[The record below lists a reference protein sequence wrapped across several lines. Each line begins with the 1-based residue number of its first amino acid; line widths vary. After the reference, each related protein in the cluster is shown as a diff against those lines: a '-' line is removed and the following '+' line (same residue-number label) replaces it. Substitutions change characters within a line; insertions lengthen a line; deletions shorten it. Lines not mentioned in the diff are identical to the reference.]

1 MTKTLHIV
9 NPFTNPFGGS
19 EQRALQLY
27 ERLRAHADVSLW
39 STGEPHED
47 IAAHYPVTRI
57 DIRAGLRPAAGTLI
71 LVGAYFAAERW
82 LGALRPQRPRRIIY
96 IYNTPSQRLFGRRLE
111 LAKALTGVEPE
122 IVYTSELGAAE
133 IGQKGRIEESPIDLQ
148 RFHPERRGRRD
159 QAFAVG
165 RHSRD
170 ALEKHHGEDAGLYQ
184 ALVAE
189 GIRVRL
195 MGATCLREGL
205 GGQAGGGVE
214 LLPCGAEPPEDF
226 LARLDCFYYR
236 TSGDWPEAFGRVV
249 AEAMASGLPV
259 VCDRQVGASSMIA
272 HGSDGFVVSGTAEA
286 LAAIRLLHGDRELRK
301 KVGRNARLKAE
312 AVYSAAYQQDL
323 IDYYTA

>member
-9 NPFTNPFGGS
+9 NPFSNPFGGS

-27 ERLRAHADVSLW
+27 DRLRAHADVSLW
-39 STGEPHED
+39 STGDAHED
-47 IAAHYPVTRI
+47 IAARYPVTRI
-57 DIRAGLRPAAGTLI
+57 DIRAGLCPGAGTLI

-82 LGALRPQRPRRIIY
+82 LGALRPRRIIY
-96 IYNTPSQRLFGRRLE
+96 IYNTPSQRLFSQRLE
-111 LAKALTGVEPE
+111 LAKKLTGVEPE

-133 IGQKGRIEESPIDLQ
+133 MGLKGRIEMSPIDLR
-148 RFHPERRGRRD
+148 RFHPERRDRLNRRE

-170 ALEKHHGEDAGLYQ
+170 VSEKHHAEDAGLYQ
-184 ALVAE
+184 ALGAE

-195 MGATCLREGL
+195 MGATCLRERL
-205 GGQAGGGVE
+205 GEPAGGVE

-236 TSGDWPEAFGRVV
+236 TSEEWPEAFGRVV

-259 VCDRQVGASSMIA
+259 VCDRQVGAARMIS
-272 HGSDGFVVSGTAEA
+272 HGSDGFVVAGTADA
-286 LAAIRLLHGDRELRK
+286 QAAIRLLHGDPELRQK
-301 KVGRNARLKAE
+301 LGRNARLKAE
-312 AVYSAAYQQDL
+312 AVYSTAYQQDL